1 MRFLHKAPGAL
12 LLLLLLWHA
21 PAIAVGVTDD
31 AGRAVILPRSAQ
43 RIVSLAPHLTEILF
57 AVGAGSRVVGAVSYS
72 DYPPEAK
79 KLPRIG
85 GYQQIDLE
93 AVIGLRPDLVVA
105 WQSGNN
111 PGQIEQLKKLGFP
124 VYISEPRR
132 MADVAA
138 SMERIGALAGGGEQ
152 AARAVRDFRTRHAG
166 LQARYAGRPLVRTF
180 YEVWNRPLMTVSNA
194 HLIGDVMKLCGAQ
207 NVFAGLSAPTPTIGE
222 EAVLVADPEVIIASG
237 MDASR
242 PEWLDEWR
250 RWPRLRAVKA
260 GHLYFVP
267 PDLLQR
273 HSPRI
278 LEGAEQF
285 CAQVERARQALRQ

>member
-1 MRFLHKAPGAL
+1 MQFLHKTPADIGIA
-12 LLLLLLWHA
+12 LLLLLWHTLA
-21 PAIAVGVTDD
+21 TAVSVTDD
-31 AGRAVILPRSAQ
+31 AGQIVSLPRPAQ

-57 AVGAGSRVVGAVSYS
+57 AVGAGRRVVGVVQYS

-85 GYQQIDLE
+85 GYELVDLE
-93 AVIGLRPDLVVA
+93 AVIGLYPDLIVA
-105 WQSGNN
+105 WRSGNN

-124 VYISEPRR
+124 VYLSEPRR
-132 MADVAA
+132 IADVAS
-138 SMERIGALAGGGEQ
+138 SMERIGALTGGGEQ
-152 AARAVRDFRTRHAG
+152 AASALRDFRNHYVRLKA
-166 LQARYAGRPLVRTF
+166 QYAGRSPVRTF

-194 HLIGDVMKLCGAQ
+194 HLIGDVMNLCGAE
-207 NVFAGLSAPTPTIGE
+207 NIFADLPVLTPTVGE
-222 EAVLVADPEVIIASG
+222 EAVLAADPAVIIASG
-237 MDASR
+237 MGEAR

-250 RWPRLRAVKA
+250 RWPRLKAVKG

-278 LEGAEQF
+278 LDGAEQL
-285 CAQVERARQALRQ
+285 CAQVDRAR

>member
-1 MRFLHKAPGAL
+1 M
-12 LLLLLLWHA
+12 
-21 PAIAVGVTDD
+21 
-31 AGRAVILPRSAQ
+31 
-43 RIVSLAPHLTEILF
+43 APHLTEILF
-57 AVGAGSRVVGAVSYS
+57 AVGTGGRVVGAVSYS

-105 WQSGNN
+105 WRSGNS

-132 MADVAA
+132 ISDVAA
-138 SMERIGALAGGGEQ
+138 SMERIGTLAGGGEP
-152 AARAVRDFRTRHAG
+152 AARALRDFRARHAG
-166 LQARYAGRPLVRTF
+166 LQARYAGRPPVRTF

-207 NVFAGLSAPTPTIGE
+207 NVFADLPALTPTINE
-222 EAVLVADPEVIIASG
+222 EAVLAADPEVIIASG
-237 MDASR
+237 MDEAR

-250 RWPRLRAVKA
+250 RWPKLRAVKA

-278 LEGAEQF
+278 LEGAERF
-285 CAQVERARQALRQ
+285 CAQVERAR

>member
-1 MRFLHKAPGAL
+1 ML
-12 LLLLLLWHA
+12 LRITFFMLLFFGHTLA
-21 PAIAVGVTDD
+21 AAVSVTDD
-31 AGRAVILPRSAQ
+31 VGLVVSLPRPAQ

-57 AVGAGSRVVGAVSYS
+57 AVGAGSRVVGAVQYS
-72 DYPPEAK
+72 DYPAEAK

-85 GYQQIDLE
+85 GYQQVDLE
-93 AVIGLRPDLVVA
+93 AVIGLHPDLIVA

-111 PGQIEQLKKLGFP
+111 AGQIAQLKQLGFP
-124 VYISEPRR
+124 VYLSEPRR
-132 MADVAA
+132 IADVAS
-138 SMERIGALAGGGEQ
+138 SMERIAALAGGSAQ
-152 AARAVRDFRTRHAG
+152 AARALRDFRSRYAR
-166 LQARYAGRPLVRTF
+166 LQAQYARRSPVRTF
-180 YEVWNRPLMTVSNA
+180 YEVWNRPLMTVNGA

-207 NVFAGLSAPTPTIGE
+207 NVFAELPVLTPTIGE

-237 MDASR
+237 MDEAR

-250 RWPRLRAVKA
+250 RWPRMKAVQA

-278 LEGAEQF
+278 LDGAEQL
-285 CAQVERARQALRQ
+285 CRLVDRARQTAGEN